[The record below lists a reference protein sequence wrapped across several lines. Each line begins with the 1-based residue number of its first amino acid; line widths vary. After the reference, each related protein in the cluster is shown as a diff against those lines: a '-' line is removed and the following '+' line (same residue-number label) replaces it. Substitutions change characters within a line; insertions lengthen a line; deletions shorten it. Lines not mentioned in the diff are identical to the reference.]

1 MQKLRIKVLA
11 TTGSLLGLTLAA
23 GIEVP
28 ASAATLIAVAPH
40 HREPPQ
46 QDPDQPLL
54 QGPR

>member
-23 GIEVP
+23 GIAVP

-40 HREPPQ
+40 QARS
-46 QDPDQPLL
+46 LA
-54 QGPR
+54 